1 MVASTWPSCLVGL
14 VKSNG
19 AAEDY
24 LERGPVPWKAMGL
37 GLAELHLAQP
47 RDVVT
52 ASDHDLR
59 PKKASLALPTHAIWG
74 PLPCATPGMHP
85 GPDSGAAAV
94 KHCCAAPLLCGPP
107 GDVLCR

>member
-1 MVASTWPSCLVGL
+1 MMAVVASTWPSCLVGL

-47 RDVVT
+47 RDVEAT
-52 ASDHDLR
+52 A
-59 PKKASLALPTHAIWG
+59 
-74 PLPCATPGMHP
+74 
-85 GPDSGAAAV
+85 
-94 KHCCAAPLLCGPP
+94 
-107 GDVLCR
+107 